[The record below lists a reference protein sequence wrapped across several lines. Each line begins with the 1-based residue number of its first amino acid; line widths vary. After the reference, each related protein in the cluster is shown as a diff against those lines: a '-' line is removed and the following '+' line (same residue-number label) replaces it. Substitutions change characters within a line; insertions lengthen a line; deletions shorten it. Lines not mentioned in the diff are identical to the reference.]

1 MLVSEVTEGLPL
13 MGQID
18 GERKRAVDVML
29 WSDNERGSL
38 TMEFKGEGV
47 ENIEG
52 GGGVVATAIRRGPP
66 VIGDVKVFTKS
77 DGSTSYSVAM
87 VMEDFTVI
95 MLKPKGRTICP
106 LLLSNSGMMSLLH
119 YRHSLAP

>member
-1 MLVSEVTEGLPL
+1 MVSEVREGLPL
-13 MGQID
+13 IGQID
-18 GERKRAVDVML
+18 GERKQAVDVML

-38 TMEFKGEGV
+38 TMEFEGEGT

-95 MLKPKGRTICP
+95 LLKPKGRKNLTYH
-106 LLLSNSGMMSLLH
+106 LK
-119 YRHSLAP
+119 